1 MKPLTRMAA
10 LGLILIAGTAPGRGG
25 DYHWCANDGQSRS
38 GGLAC
43 YYATLDQCKAAV
55 SGSGAFCMPNYA
67 DPERQAASAARKRR

>member
-1 MKPLTRMAA
+1 MKPLTRIAA
-10 LGLILIAGTAPGRGG
+10 LALILAAGTLPGHSG

-43 YYATLDQCKAAV
+43 YYATLDQCRAAV

-67 DPERQAASAARKRR
+67 DPERQPNPPTRRRR